1 MNFLY
6 WLSFSEIPFL
16 EYWQGVRFSRVT
28 GGDWFKD
35 TVIQMIMAVKK
46 ARGY

>member
-46 ARGY
+46 AGGY